1 MFGVGFRLLQISPH
15 PLNII
20 PKTDKITTMK
30 KLLFLLTLV
39 LSAHAWL
46 SAQDEA
52 IFMHYTV
59 SPILINP
66 AVAGFDDSY
75 NLQFNARAQWT
86 GFEDAPQTLSARYNG
101 PLGRTFGIGVGLF
114 SETAAQLSRN
124 KLQIDYAFRYPV
136 NDDWKLAF
144 GFYTEFQ
151 QMRIDG
157 DITGGA
163 FYDPADGVLED
174 LLNGQGQFDAA
185 LGVYGTFR
193 ENTFGGLTFN
203 NLVSSRLSNIAGVNE
218 SEPFFSYYT
227 FNAGHRFDLT
237 QQKMTLTPSILLR
250 QIRNAPFQMDLNLNA
265 GFLDDQLIAG
275 VSYRAGLGAMG
286 LLLGTK
292 LANFNLYYSY
302 DVSFQRFQKYNTG
315 SHEITIALRAKKK
328 DKKKRQE

>member
-1 MFGVGFRLLQISPH
+1 MKRLIF
-15 PLNII
+15 
-20 PKTDKITTMK
+20 
-30 KLLFLLTLV
+30 LFSLV
-39 LSAHAWL
+39 LSAQIL
-46 SAQDEA
+46 LAQDEA

-66 AVAGFDDSY
+66 AVAGFDDTY

-86 GFEDAPQTLSARYNG
+86 GFDDAPQTLSARYNG

-151 QMRIDG
+151 QMRVDG
-157 DITGGA
+157 DVTGGV
-163 FYDPADGVLED
+163 FYEAGDELLDD
-174 LLNGQGQFDAA
+174 LINGKGQFDAA

-203 NLVSSRLSNIAGVNE
+203 NLVSSRLSNIAGVSA

-227 FNAGHRFDLT
+227 LNVGHRFDLT
-237 QQKMTLTPSILLR
+237 QQKISLTPSVLMR

-265 GFLDDQLIAG
+265 GFLDEQLIAG

-292 LANFNLYYSY
+292 LTNFNLYYSY

-315 SHEITIALRAKKK
+315 SHEITVALRAKKK
-328 DKKKRQE
+328 DKKKRNE

>member
-1 MFGVGFRLLQISPH
+1 MKRLIF
-15 PLNII
+15 
-20 PKTDKITTMK
+20 
-30 KLLFLLTLV
+30 LFSLV
-39 LSAHAWL
+39 LSAQIL
-46 SAQDEA
+46 LAQDEA

-66 AVAGFDDSY
+66 AVAGFDDTY

-86 GFEDAPQTLSARYNG
+86 GFDDAPQTLSARYNG

-151 QMRIDG
+151 QMRVDG
-157 DITGGA
+157 DVTGGV
-163 FYDPADGVLED
+163 FYEAGDELLDD
-174 LLNGQGQFDAA
+174 LINGKGQFDAA

-193 ENTFGGLTFN
+193 QNTFGGLTFN
-203 NLVSSRLSNIAGVNE
+203 NLVSSRLSNIAGVSA

-227 FNAGHRFDLT
+227 LNVGHRFDLT
-237 QQKMTLTPSILLR
+237 QQKISLTPSVLMR

-265 GFLDDQLIAG
+265 GFLDEQLIAG

-292 LANFNLYYSY
+292 LTNFNLYYSY

-315 SHEITIALRAKKK
+315 SHEITVALRAKKK
-328 DKKKRQE
+328 DKKKRNE

>member
-1 MFGVGFRLLQISPH
+1 MKRLI
-15 PLNII
+15 
-20 PKTDKITTMK
+20 
-30 KLLFLLTLV
+30 FLLTLV
-39 LSAHAWL
+39 VLSTQIL
-46 SAQDEA
+46 LAQDEA

-66 AVAGFDDSY
+66 AVAGFDDTY

-86 GFEDAPQTLSARYNG
+86 GFDDAPQTLSARYNG

-151 QMRIDG
+151 QMRVDG
-157 DITGGA
+157 DVTGGV
-163 FYDPADGVLED
+163 FYEAGDELLDD
-174 LLNGQGQFDAA
+174 LINGKGQFDAA

-193 ENTFGGLTFN
+193 KNTFGGLTFN
-203 NLVSSRLSNIAGVNE
+203 NLVSSRLSNIAGVSA

-227 FNAGHRFDLT
+227 LNVGRRFDLT
-237 QQKMTLTPSILLR
+237 QQKISLTPSILMR

-265 GFLDDQLIAG
+265 GFLDEQLIAG

-292 LANFNLYYSY
+292 LTNFNLYYSY

-315 SHEITIALRAKKK
+315 SHEITVALRALKK
-328 DKKKRQE
+328 DKKKRAE

>member
-1 MFGVGFRLLQISPH
+1 MKRLI
-15 PLNII
+15 
-20 PKTDKITTMK
+20 
-30 KLLFLLTLV
+30 FLLTLV
-39 LSAHAWL
+39 ALSTQIL
-46 SAQDEA
+46 LAQDEA

-66 AVAGFDDSY
+66 AVAGFDDTY

-86 GFEDAPQTLSARYNG
+86 GFDDAPQTLSARYNG

-151 QMRIDG
+151 QMRVDG
-157 DITGGA
+157 DVSGGV
-163 FYDPADGVLED
+163 FYEAGDELLDD
-174 LLNGQGQFDAA
+174 LINGKGQFDAA

-193 ENTFGGLTFN
+193 EKTFGGLTFN
-203 NLVSSRLSNIAGVNE
+203 NLVSSRLSNIAGVSA

-227 FNAGHRFDLT
+227 LNVGHRFDLT
-237 QQKMTLTPSILLR
+237 QQKISLTPSILMR

-265 GFLDDQLIAG
+265 GFLDEQLIAG

-292 LANFNLYYSY
+292 LTNFNLYYSY

-315 SHEITIALRAKKK
+315 SHEITVALRAKKK
-328 DKKKRQE
+328 DKKKRAE

>member
-1 MFGVGFRLLQISPH
+1 MKRLIF
-15 PLNII
+15 
-20 PKTDKITTMK
+20 
-30 KLLFLLTLV
+30 LFSLV
-39 LSAHAWL
+39 LCAQIL
-46 SAQDEA
+46 LAQDEA

-66 AVAGFDDSY
+66 AVAGFDDTY

-86 GFEDAPQTLSARYNG
+86 GFVDAPQTLSARYNG

-157 DITGGA
+157 DITGGP
-163 FYDPADGVLED
+163 FYEAGDALLDD
-174 LLNGQGQFDAA
+174 LLNGKGQFDAA

-193 ENTFGGLTFN
+193 ENTFGGITFN
-203 NLVSSRLSNIAGVNE
+203 NLVSSRLSNIAGVNA

-227 FNAGHRFDLT
+227 LNAGHRFELT
-237 QQKMTLTPSILLR
+237 QQKISLTPSILMR
-250 QIRNAPFQMDLNLNA
+250 QIRDAPFQMDLNLNA
-265 GFLDDQLIAG
+265 GFLDEQLIAG

-292 LANFNLYYSY
+292 LTNFNLYYSY

-315 SHEITIALRAKKK
+315 SHEITVALRAKKK
-328 DKKKRQE
+328 DKKKRD

>member
-1 MFGVGFRLLQISPH
+1 MKRLI
-15 PLNII
+15 
-20 PKTDKITTMK
+20 
-30 KLLFLLTLV
+30 FLLSLV
-39 LSAHAWL
+39 LSAQIL
-46 SAQDEA
+46 LAQDEA

-66 AVAGFDDSY
+66 AVAGFDDTY

-151 QMRIDG
+151 QMRVDG
-157 DITGGA
+157 DVTGGV
-163 FYDPADGVLED
+163 FYEAGDELLDD
-174 LLNGQGQFDAA
+174 LLNGKGQFDAA

-203 NLVSSRLSNIAGVNE
+203 NLVSSRLSNIAGVSD

-227 FNAGHRFDLT
+227 LNVGHRFNMT
-237 QQKMTLTPSILLR
+237 QQKISLTPSILMR

-265 GFLDDQLIAG
+265 GFLDEQLIAG

-292 LANFNLYYSY
+292 LTNFNLYYSY

-315 SHEITIALRAKKK
+315 SHEITVALRAKKK
-328 DKKKRQE
+328 DKKKRSE